1 MGKSKNPVASAAKS
15 VASAVKTAASAV
27 KTVENSITSA
37 PSKYKRSLKV
47 AQRSISS
54 RIPTSFLGAKNVII
68 FKICGYLR
76 AATNKSYTSI
86 DAVAYDSTPE
96 ETLFYQTVTDIA
108 QSAAVAALYTALT
121 SAPAVENDDTPV
133 DDSFYAGM
141 AAGFTYPASM
151 QNVNSD
157 LECFLANYSAFCTNV
172 NGQYVCDLSSYSK
185 YPAQAGC
192 LAYGGKAIVANDGS
206 KIVSIDGVPNGATG
220 YDVKQ
225 NVFLS
230 TFAVHLIVIQHAT
243 ITHLAVFQRLLVK
256 YADPMYK
263 PICEKNPKLKYLMQ
277 VLFTNTNAVSINEQ
291 ALIGGPKSLVG
302 LLTSFADDGL
312 LDCCKH
318 AYDYFSAMTSV
329 DIKNALSEGVGQW
342 PLACAQAWTASVA
355 LVNSVGTIDP
365 AVDPN
370 DLALL
375 VWVANFYHTFVGDTQ
390 IVNLMKGHLPL
401 NCTGKPHVQNTSYA
415 TVSAT
420 IAASAMTR
428 TTSLQEIVGRAKPA
442 QGQDN
447 WRNLYNALSAI
458 TNTGIKDLVIGDNTS
473 YPSVNF

>member
-1 MGKSKNPVASAAKS
+1 MGITKLVSTPAAGVTAPVKS
-15 VASAVKTAASAV
+15 
-27 KTVENSITSA
+27 I
-37 PSKYKRSLKV
+37 YKRTLNV
-47 AQRSISS
+47 PQRKIST
-54 RIPTSFLGAKNVII
+54 RIPSSFLGQMN
-68 FKICGYLR
+68 YLLTKLMATIR
-76 AATNKSYTSI
+76 FAAPKSYTTI
-86 DAVAYDSTPE
+86 DEVGYDAKPE
-96 ETLFYQTVTDIA
+96 TTLFYQTITNIF
-108 QSAAVAALYTALT
+108 QSIQVAGLYTALVT
-121 SAPAVENDDTPV
+121 LPPLEVDNTPV
-133 DDSFYAGM
+133 NDAFYADM
-141 AAGFTYPASM
+141 IKGFTPPHSP
-151 QNVNSD
+151 QIVNNE
-157 LECFLANYSAFCTNV
+157 LEALLANYTAFSKSV
-172 NGQYVCDLSSYSK
+172 NGQIVCDLSSYSK
-185 YPAQAGC
+185 YNPLPGF

-206 KIVSIDGVPNGATG
+206 KILSIDGVANGATG
-220 YDVKQ
+220 FDTKL
-225 NVFLS
+225 NVFLV
-230 TFAVHLIVIQHAT
+230 TFAVHLVIVRHAT